1 MTQLVDHLGVKPRD
15 DSIAAGS
22 RLYSMALTGG
32 FTRGRRTALVR
43 TLLDTFSTVFHTSL
57 PSIAGLPWQWCRMS
71 PAQVNLSYQGVPT
84 HSFRGQR

>member
-43 TLLDTFSTVFHTSL
+43 ILLDTFSTVFQTSL
-57 PSIAGLPWQWCRMS
+57 P
-71 PAQVNLSYQGVPT
+71 
-84 HSFRGQR
+84 